1 MVPRSVEICVP
12 NRSFIQQMFPQSYA
26 EARQGTSLHLE
37 VTSPYPRNTNG
48 WLPEAECKLSG
59 SLLSWAVEMDS
70 GKGRKEGVLSPQ
82 LSVLSL
88 GGSTNT
94 GLLSPSRNLGLEK
107 FPRGQSG
114 LVNSSSFGGDKGKF
128 ESHICP

>member
-1 MVPRSVEICVP
+1 
-12 NRSFIQQMFPQSYA
+12 MFPQSYA

-48 WLPEAECKLSG
+48 WLPEVECKLSG

-70 GKGRKEGVLSPQ
+70 GKGRKEGGLSPQ

-114 LVNSSSFGGDKGKF
+114 LLNSSSFGGDKGKF